1 MLINVK
7 KLQQR
12 LSCVTGAESEYFR
25 DSVGNFP
32 KSMCQYSDVSI
43 LGLGSG
49 RAVYRGRFL
58 AGYCLKGISH
68 YLAQL

>member
-1 MLINVK
+1 MR

-12 LSCVTGAESEYFR
+12 FSCVTGAESEYFR

-32 KSMCQYSDVSI
+32 KSMCQYSDGSI
-43 LGLGSG
+43 LGIGLG

-58 AGYCLKGISH
+58 AEYYLKGISH
-68 YLAQL
+68 YLAQW